1 MKILRL
7 IWIQIRLL
15 KIIDITSKINEII
28 TNSKVSNGIVNLFS
42 KHSTSAICVNEN
54 EEGLLEDLE
63 FALSNIISNKFS
75 YKHDNIDNNAKAHLK
90 SFLLSS
96 SESIPIYNNKLNLG
110 TWQSVFF
117 IELDGPRHNR
127 IVNITLIGE

>member
-1 MKILRL
+1 MRL

-96 SESIPIYNNKLNLG
+96 SESIPIYNNKLNLE

>member
-1 MKILRL
+1 MRL